1 MNMTSMQH
9 NLNPLTDAEIIA
21 RILAGE
27 QRLFELLI
35 RKYNQRLF
43 RIGISILAIETE
55 VEDAMQTAYVNAYQ
69 HLADFKQRSAFGTWL
84 TRIMLNQCY
93 EQKRQLQRRHASP
106 EQAEQYIIMN
116 TPSNQLINKELGN
129 MLEQAIAQLPDKY
142 RLVFILR
149 EIENL
154 SVQETS
160 ETLDIEASN
169 VKVRLSRAKT
179 MLRAHLGSYIQ
190 EHVYAFHLDRC
201 NSMVNR
207 VFRYL
212 SID

>member
-1 MNMTSMQH
+1 MNMTSMEH
-9 NLNPLTDAEIIA
+9 HLNPLSDEEIIG

-27 QRLFELLI
+27 KRLFELLI

-43 RIGISILAIETE
+43 RIGVSILEIETE
-55 VEDAMQTAYVNAYQ
+55 VEDAMQTAYVSAYL
-69 HLADFKQRSAFGTWL
+69 HLADFENRSAFGTWL
-84 TRIMLNQCY
+84 VRIMLNQCY
-93 EQKRQLQRRHASP
+93 EQKRQLQRRLASP
-106 EQAEQYIIMN
+106 EQPEHYIIMN

-129 MLEQAIAQLPDKY
+129 VLEQAIAQLPDKY

-169 VKVRLSRAKT
+169 VKVRLNRAKT
-179 MLRAHLGSYIQ
+179 MLRAHLHSYMQ

-201 NSMVNR
+201 NNMVSR
-207 VFRYL
+207 VFRHL
-212 SID
+212 SIG

>member
-1 MNMTSMQH
+1 MQH
-9 NLNPLTDAEIIA
+9 NPDPLSDEEIIM
-21 RILAGE
+21 RIVAGE

-43 RIGISILAIETE
+43 RIGMSILEIETE
-55 VEDAMQTAYVNAYQ
+55 VEDAMQIAYINAYQ
-69 HLADFKQRSAFGTWL
+69 HLADFEHRSAFGTWL

-93 EQKRQLQRRHASP
+93 EQKRQMQRRLANSV
-106 EQAEQYIIMN
+106 QTEQYIIMN

-154 SVQETS
+154 SVQETCA
-160 ETLDIEASN
+160 TLDIEASN
-169 VKVRLSRAKT
+169 VKVRLNRAKS
-179 MLRAHLGSYIQ
+179 MLRTHLNSYMQDHIFS
-190 EHVYAFHLDRC
+190 FHLDRC
-201 NSMVNR
+201 NDMVLR
-207 VFRYL
+207 IFSQL
-212 SID
+212 SIG